1 MSIFILIS
9 LNCVLHI
16 MLWCQKLAK
25 CFLNKTILYWCCFSI
40 FPWNQSTFCKNPCE
54 CILNSISRP
63 SSHEWYAWDG
73 WNGKFFPPPP
83 PLPFN
88 QASRS
93 VARALLSWLH
103 PCVLALR
110 ILRTRAHL
118 WHQPTLLSACTLV
131 HSAHLI
137 ATSLV
142 LRAEPLPPAW
152 LSKRPC
158 CVCVCIIY

>member
-1 MSIFILIS
+1 MHTSKDIEIYSQKLNKSFFDISDVKFHIDIFE
-9 LNCVLHI
+9 
-16 MLWCQKLAK
+16 WCQKLAK

-110 ILRTRAHL
+110 ILRTRARTCGTN
-118 WHQPTLLSACTLV
+118 QPC
-131 HSAHLI
+131 
-137 ATSLV
+137 LV
-142 LRAEPLPPAW
+142 LAH
-152 LSKRPC
+152 
-158 CVCVCIIY
+158 

>member
-1 MSIFILIS
+1 
-9 LNCVLHI
+9 

-110 ILRTRAHL
+110 ILRARAPVAPTIPAWCLHTSAQRASHS
-118 WHQPTLLSACTLV
+118 HQPSAPCWTTT
-131 HSAHLI
+131 
-137 ATSLV
+137 TSLV
-142 LRAEPLPPAW
+142 VKKAVL
-152 LSKRPC
+152 C
-158 CVCVCIIY
+158 MCVYYLLGCRKNNDI